1 MKAPYPLL
9 SDRNNVVL
17 RAYDVYLEG
26 EDVAQRALFIVDKK
40 GIVRFK
46 HAYLSEPAELIPNSR
61 LLGILDGLR

>member
-9 SDRNNVVL
+9 SDRDNVVL
-17 RAYDVYLEG
+17 RAYDVYLDG

-46 HAYLSEPAELIPNSR
+46 HAYLTEPAALMPNEK
-61 LLGILDGLR
+61 LLEILDGLK